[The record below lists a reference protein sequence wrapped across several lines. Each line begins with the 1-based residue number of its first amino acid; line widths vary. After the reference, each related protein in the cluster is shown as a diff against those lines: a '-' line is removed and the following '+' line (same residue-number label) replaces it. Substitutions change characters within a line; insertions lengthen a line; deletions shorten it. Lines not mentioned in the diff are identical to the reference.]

1 MTTNFTY
8 LTSWKNSWKNFWNFW
23 NGPLCWN
30 NSNPSPLLNVQSYW
44 KSSKACAKRP
54 SQILANNIDNGGEGD
69 WSQNWSVG
77 TVGTVGIKSQLTLTI
92 FIFWTK
98 FAQKEYFRSKTK
110 NHHWIL
116 RIPISLSNKFQLKLK
131 ILIFGPKLP
140 KTWNRNRNN
149 M

>member
-1 MTTNFTY
+1 MPENQMTTNFTY

-110 NHHWIL
+110 KVKTTIEFCV
-116 RIPISLSNKFQLKLK
+116 FQLV
-131 ILIFGPKLP
+131 
-140 KTWNRNRNN
+140 
-149 M
+149 